1 MCTNTYKI
9 YSLRQIHVPFFFL
22 NQNEK
27 TSMKDFSIHI
37 NSSRKRE
44 LRLFI
49 AIMYPMTMAAPMLQ
63 WRNVSVADYRVL
75 PWTLLGLLLTLKF
88 IRFNMLLKMGEV
100 LNSKLHLTPFLLDTD
115 CLISFILSTNAKKW
129 GLDKLI
135 NQIMNMKNVPYEIPR
150 IIIST
155 IIPY

>member
-1 MCTNTYKI
+1 MSIYSCMCTNTSKI
-9 YSLRQIHVPFFFL
+9 YSLKQIHVPFL

-27 TSMKDFSIHI
+27 RKSMKDFSIHI

-75 PWTLLGLLLTLKF
+75 P
-88 IRFNMLLKMGEV
+88 
-100 LNSKLHLTPFLLDTD
+100 
-115 CLISFILSTNAKKW
+115 
-129 GLDKLI
+129 
-135 NQIMNMKNVPYEIPR
+135 
-150 IIIST
+150 
-155 IIPY
+155 